1 MVRNMEKTQKNQLF
15 ISLVLLTFLLLVQ
28 PVFAQTER
36 DALISLYMA
45 TGGNSWGANS
55 GWKESP
61 VLEDGFNE
69 DPCTAPLWYG
79 VTCSS
84 LQNSTT
90 SEHTVTSINLEFNG
104 LKGEIPTEL
113 GNLSNLEYLDMFT
126 NQLMGEIPAELGNLS
141 NLEYLDLNDNQLTG
155 KIPASFI
162 NLTSLYDGGG
172 LFLNGNHLYTDSNTL
187 REFLNN
193 KSSEPWKLGR

>member
-1 MVRNMEKTQKNQLF
+1 MEGRPKNRLL
-15 ISLVLLTFLLLVQ
+15 ISLGLVTFLLPVQ
-28 PVFAQTER
+28 PVFAQIER

-45 TGGNSWGANS
+45 TGGDAWGGNS
-55 GWKESP
+55 GWKDSP
-61 VLEDGFNE
+61 VLADGFNE
-69 DPCTAPLWYG
+69 DPCTAPLWHG

-84 LQNSTT
+84 LKNSTT
-90 SEHTVTSINLEFNG
+90 SEYTVTSINLEFNG
-104 LKGEIPTEL
+104 LTGEIP
-113 GNLSNLEYLDMFT
+113 S
-126 NQLMGEIPAELGNLS
+126 ELGNLS

-187 REFLNN
+187 REFLNS

>member
-1 MVRNMEKTQKNQLF
+1 MEGRPKNRLL
-15 ISLVLLTFLLLVQ
+15 ISLGLVTFLLLVQ
-28 PVFAQTER
+28 PVFAQIER

-45 TGGNSWGANS
+45 TGGDAWGGNS
-55 GWKESP
+55 GWKDSP
-61 VLEDGFNE
+61 VLADGFNE
-69 DPCTAPLWYG
+69 DPCTAPLWHG

-84 LQNSTT
+84 LKNSTT
-90 SEHTVTSINLEFNG
+90 SEYTVTSINLEFNG
-104 LKGEIPTEL
+104 LTGEIPSEL

-126 NQLMGEIPAELGNLS
+126 NQLMGEIPSELGNLS

-187 REFLNN
+187 REFLNS